1 MANKSLFSSVKSLFS
16 QAPAQTLPPTNT
28 TNEAGGAAYA
38 FGPEASLAQLAATG
52 TLNDTAYRRAEDQ
65 LTQVLA
71 LAAQIDPLFVAK
83 TAVYARSRGAMKDM
97 PALLTAYLTVAEP
110 DLAVRVFGRVIDNG
124 RMLRTFVQI
133 MRSGQVGRQ
142 SLGSRPKRLIRQWL
156 EQASL
161 QKLMTAATGK
171 NPSLADIVKMVHPAP
186 KTAQQRAFYGWLLG
200 KPYDLAALPSEIA
213 AFEAWKHD
221 PSSPLPPVPFEW
233 LTAFPLTPE
242 QWADQAS
249 RMGWHAL
256 RMNLNTLARHGA
268 FTVPGTAEMVAQRLA
283 DTKTLRKVQVMPYQ
297 LLVALGQ
304 VDEGVP
310 LKVHAALEDALEA
323 SLSTVPQ
330 LSGRVLICPDVSG
343 SMHCSATGYRP
354 GASSVVRCIDVA
366 ALITAAVLRQ
376 NPQARVMPFAECVK
390 PITLSPHARLAVN
403 AEKLAALGG
412 GGTEVSAPL
421 AMVNAQQLDV
431 DTVLFVSDNASW
443 VLPSHHNATETMRHW
458 ASLKTR
464 NPGAKMICLDI
475 QPHTSTQAPDRDDI
489 INIGGFSDAVF
500 DTIADFANG
509 KTHNWIE
516 EITKTEV

>member
-249 RMGWHAL
+249 RM
-256 RMNLNTLARHGA
+256 
-268 FTVPGTAEMVAQRLA
+268 
-283 DTKTLRKVQVMPYQ
+283 
-297 LLVALGQ
+297 
-304 VDEGVP
+304 
-310 LKVHAALEDALEA
+310 
-323 SLSTVPQ
+323 
-330 LSGRVLICPDVSG
+330 
-343 SMHCSATGYRP
+343 
-354 GASSVVRCIDVA
+354 
-366 ALITAAVLRQ
+366 
-376 NPQARVMPFAECVK
+376 
-390 PITLSPHARLAVN
+390 
-403 AEKLAALGG
+403 
-412 GGTEVSAPL
+412 
-421 AMVNAQQLDV
+421 
-431 DTVLFVSDNASW
+431 
-443 VLPSHHNATETMRHW
+443 
-458 ASLKTR
+458 
-464 NPGAKMICLDI
+464 
-475 QPHTSTQAPDRDDI
+475 
-489 INIGGFSDAVF
+489 
-500 DTIADFANG
+500 
-509 KTHNWIE
+509 
-516 EITKTEV
+516 